1 MERKDLVI
9 EVEKI
14 AEERINKRYQKEYK
28 SLVVENYLKFLDN
41 EKKLTDKE
49 RLLKILKNVK
59 WFSND
64 KTDIFFSNAIT
75 EILNSTV
82 GDIYFVSKNKKTS
95 SCYSIVTNLLMQGKL
110 EEKDV
115 ITYDKIT
122 KNLKYNE
129 IVKGS
134 TILIMDDYSG
144 SGETIINIAK
154 AIENEFSNNKVLIL
168 CYIWQEKAI
177 KIVKRI
183 NKSLSKK
190 LNNNYE
196 IIEEGIIMEDSFKER
211 FKEDSDSISYIKSIC
226 EDCKQSNI
234 KYGYRRTGAMLTFNG
249 ISPNNNISLLW
260 NNNIMHNN
268 HRWFPVFNRE
278 YSLEL
283 LRKKKNEYLR
293 KNKNEIF
300 EFYKES
306 FLKYQMT
313 YDEFKALIMLFNTYS
328 IRKEYLKEA
337 LGFDTIEEVTEIIE
351 KFVKCGIITY
361 SIENILQF
369 IDRRVI
375 NEMMKIDERISR
387 SVGIIKG
394 TRKQIGKFKPL
405 K

>member
-14 AEERINKRYQKEYK
+14 AEERINKRYQKAYK

-41 EKKLTDKE
+41 EKKLIDKE

-59 WFSND
+59 WYSND
-64 KTDIFFSNAIT
+64 NTDIFFSNAIT

-82 GDIYFVSKNKKTS
+82 GDLYFISKNKKTS

-110 EEKDV
+110 EEKNV
-115 ITYDKIT
+115 IIYDKMT

-177 KIVKRI
+177 KIVNRMK
-183 NKSLSKK
+183 KYLSKK

-196 IIEEGIIMEDSFKER
+196 IIEEGIIMEDSYKEK

-268 HRWFPVFNRE
+268 YRWFPVFDRE

-283 LRKKKNEYLR
+283 LRRKKNEYLI

-306 FLKYQMT
+306 FLKYRMT
-313 YDEFKALIMLFNTYS
+313 YDEFKVLIMLFNTYS

-369 IDRRVI
+369 IDRKVI
-375 NEMMKIDERISR
+375 NEMRKIDERISR

-394 TRKQIGKFKPL
+394 TRKQIEKIKPL
-405 K
+405 E

>member
-1 MERKDLVI
+1 MERKDLVF

-14 AEERINKRYQKEYK
+14 AEKQINKRYQKGYK
-28 SLVVENYLKFLDN
+28 TLVVENYLKFLDN
-41 EKKLTDKE
+41 EKKLKDKE
-49 RLLKILKNVK
+49 RLLKVLKNVK

-82 GDIYFVSKNKKTS
+82 GDIYFISKNKKTS

-115 ITYDKIT
+115 ITYDKMT
-122 KNLKYNE
+122 KSLKYNE

-226 EDCKQSNI
+226 ENCKQSNI

-394 TRKQIGKFKPL
+394 TRKQIGKYKPL
-405 K
+405 E

>member
-1 MERKDLVI
+1 MERKDLVF

-14 AEERINKRYQKEYK
+14 AEKQINKRYQKGYK
-28 SLVVENYLKFLDN
+28 TLVVENYLKFLDN
-41 EKKLTDKE
+41 EKKLKDKE
-49 RLLKILKNVK
+49 RLLKVLKNVK

-82 GDIYFVSKNKKTS
+82 GDIYFISKNKKTS

-115 ITYDKIT
+115 ITYDKMT
-122 KNLKYNE
+122 KSLKYNE

-293 KNKNEIF
+293 KNKNKIF

-394 TRKQIGKFKPL
+394 TRKQIGKYKPL
-405 K
+405 E

>member
-14 AEERINKRYQKEYK
+14 AEERINKKYQKAYK
-28 SLVVENYLKFLDN
+28 SLVVENYIKFLDN

-59 WFSND
+59 WYSND
-64 KTDIFFSNAIT
+64 NTDIFFSNAIT
-75 EILNSTV
+75 ELLNKTV
-82 GDIYFVSKNKKTS
+82 GDLFCISKNKKTS

-110 EEKDV
+110 EEKN
-115 ITYDKIT
+115 IIIYDKRT
-122 KNLKYNE
+122 KSIENKE
-129 IVKGS
+129 IAENS

-154 AIENEFSNNKVLIL
+154 AIEKEYSNNKVLIL
-168 CYIWQEKAI
+168 CYVWQEKAI
-177 KIVKRI
+177 KIVNRMKRYFD
-183 NKSLSKK
+183 KK

-196 IIEEGIIMEDSFKER
+196 IMEEGIILEDSYKEK
-211 FKEDSDSISYIKSIC
+211 FNTDTDSITYIKSIC
-226 EDCKQSNI
+226 EDCKQTNI
-234 KYGYRRTGAMLTFNG
+234 KYGYRRTGAMITFNG
-249 ISPNNNISLLW
+249 ISPNNNISMLW
-260 NNNIMHNN
+260 NNNIEHNN
-268 HRWFPVFNRE
+268 YRWFPVFDRE

-283 LRKKKNEYLR
+283 LRRKKNEYLI

-306 FLKYQMT
+306 FLKKNMT
-313 YDEFKALIMLFNTYS
+313 YEEFKVLIMLFNTYS
-328 IRKEYLKEA
+328 IRKEYIKEA

-351 KFVKCGIITY
+351 KFVNCGIITY

-369 IDRRVI
+369 IDKKVI
-375 NEMMKIDERISR
+375 NEMRKIDERISK

-394 TRKQIGKFKPL
+394 TRKQIDKFKPL
-405 K
+405 E

>member
-14 AEERINKRYQKEYK
+14 AEERINKRYQKAYK

-59 WFSND
+59 WYSND
-64 KTDIFFSNAIT
+64 NTDIFFSNAIT

-82 GDIYFVSKNKKTS
+82 GDLYFISKNKKTS

-110 EEKDV
+110 EEKNV
-115 ITYDKIT
+115 IIYDKKT
-122 KNLKYNE
+122 KSLKYNE

-154 AIENEFSNNKVLIL
+154 AIENEFSNNKVFIL

-177 KIVKRI
+177 KIVNRMK
-183 NKSLSKK
+183 KYLSKK

-196 IIEEGIIMEDSFKER
+196 IIEEGIIMEDSYKEKFKD
-211 FKEDSDSISYIKSIC
+211 DSDSIRYIKSIC
-226 EDCKQSNI
+226 EDCKQTNI

-268 HRWFPVFNRE
+268 YRWFPVFDRE

-283 LRKKKNEYLR
+283 LRRKKNEYLI

-306 FLKYQMT
+306 FLKYRMT
-313 YDEFKALIMLFNTYS
+313 YDEFKVLIMLFNTYS

-351 KFVKCGIITY
+351 KFVKCGIIAY

-375 NEMMKIDERISR
+375 NEMRKIDERISR

-394 TRKQIGKFKPL
+394 TRKQIEKFKPL
-405 K
+405 E

>member
-1 MERKDLVI
+1 MERKDLVF

-14 AEERINKRYQKEYK
+14 AEKQINKRYQKGYK
-28 SLVVENYLKFLDN
+28 TLVVENYLKFLDN
-41 EKKLTDKE
+41 EKKLKDKE
-49 RLLKILKNVK
+49 RLLKVLKNVK

-82 GDIYFVSKNKKTS
+82 GDIYFISKNKKTS

-115 ITYDKIT
+115 ITYDKMT
-122 KNLKYNE
+122 KSLKYNE
-129 IVKGS
+129 IVKSS

-154 AIENEFSNNKVLIL
+154 AIENEFSNNRVLIL

-177 KIVKRI
+177 KMVKRI

-196 IIEEGIIMEDSFKER
+196 IIEEGIIMEDSFKEK

-226 EDCKQSNI
+226 ENCKQSNF

-283 LRKKKNEYLR
+283 LRKKKDEYLR

-313 YDEFKALIMLFNTYS
+313 YDEFKVLIMLFNTYS

-375 NEMMKIDERISR
+375 SEMRKIDERISR

-394 TRKQIGKFKPL
+394 TRKQIGKYKPL
-405 K
+405 E